1 MSKPEKAFSTFMLWD
16 NEPASEQQVVL
27 LRNAGHVMAKPL
39 TRTEAARLIRE
50 YRRNPAHSVP
60 AVQSALPRAAPAMA
74 PPTATIESSGGELS
88 ESTRMKAHALRTAF
102 EESKRALVTKAD
114 APNVRADAASTLAAR
129 LQFWKETCCE
139 VREMQIGSV
148 QIFELYQR
156 HGCRFFCP
164 TREQVQEVLD
174 ALDMALPV
182 WDRDHPELFYQTL
195 ELNFPQLLRR
205 AL

>member
-1 MSKPEKAFSTFMLWD
+1 MLWD
-16 NEPASEQQVVL
+16 DVPASEQQLVL
-27 LRNAGHVMAKPL
+27 LRNAGYVMAKPL

-50 YRRNPAHSVP
+50 YRRNPAQPVP
-60 AVQSALPRAAPAMA
+60 AVQSALTRAAPTTA
-74 PPTATIESSGGELS
+74 PPTATLEPSTGELS
-88 ESTRMKAHALRTAF
+88 ESTRMKAHGLRTAY
-102 EESKRALVTKAD
+102 EDAKRDLVTKPD
-114 APNVRADAASTLAAR
+114 APNVRADAASTSTAR
-129 LQFWKETCCE
+129 MQFWKDTCCE

-156 HGCRFFCP
+156 HGCRFFAP

-174 ALDMALPV
+174 ALDAALPV

-205 AL
+205 AF